1 LLTLRCLDCAQAAKE
16 KRQKKFS
23 TSVKVLSGA
32 VLSVSLNLTDS
43 IAVFKQKVYDEILK
57 NDQKEKDLR
66 EKEAAKEE
74 KEKAR
79 LASKAKPAAKEVKG
93 GGAAQRPTTP
103 SSAAAA
109 ASDEKKAGSSDDAQ
123 AQQARKSDME
133 LLVAAQAVPG
143 VTQQVQAVEKLIRL
157 SLNGKEYLDDA
168 ALVNDIEEI
177 DKASLRLNPELH
189 VPFPVCFSS
198 RPSLHAPAVAH
209 RTRFSSC
216 CRRSRRRAKGAS
228 CSPTDQSTQAAVM
241 PSGLAAA
248 ELSACVLA
256 CRYVGEWALFS
267 GEKRRH
273 GRGVLKVGGGQSD
286 SHLCC
291 ATVSLLCF
299 LVLARIR
306 CCALLIQSFCFACVA
321 CWCRSSLL
329 RARHFDV
336 SSGSPLPHCVFL
348 IVSL

>member
-1 LLTLRCLDCAQAAKE
+1 MLTLRCCGCAQAAKE
-16 KRQKKFS
+16 KRQKKFN

-79 LASKAKPAAKEVKG
+79 LASKAKPGGKEVKG
-93 GGAAQRPTTP
+93 SGAAQRPTTP

-177 DKASLRLNPELH
+177 DKASLSCDLDAVPCLIFNP
-189 VPFPVCFSS
+189 
-198 RPSLHAPAVAH
+198 RSLHAPAYCAQDAILELLPPQP
-209 RTRFSSC
+209 TTGKGRFVFANGSEYA
-216 CRRSRRRAKGAS
+216 R
-228 CSPTDQSTQAAVM
+228 
-241 PSGLAAA
+241 
-248 ELSACVLA
+248 E
-256 CRYVGEWALFS
+256 
-267 GEKRRH
+267 
-273 GRGVLKVGGGQSD
+273 
-286 SHLCC
+286 
-291 ATVSLLCF
+291 
-299 LVLARIR
+299 LARAR
-306 CCALLIQSFCFACVA
+306 LNATERMRACLQV
-321 CWCRSSLL
+321 C
-329 RARHFDV
+329 
-336 SSGSPLPHCVFL
+336 G
-348 IVSL
+348 